1 MADKETHRNRRR
13 NIEADPVGGGT
24 GKLEG
29 SELLLV
35 VLCSTPAG
43 SAGLR
48 HGQWSSPS

>member
-29 SELLLV
+29 SELEDGMRAAV
-35 VLCSTPAG
+35 GCPM
-43 SAGLR
+43 
-48 HGQWSSPS
+48 